1 MRILFI
7 NKYSTKRKEDNMDNY
22 IPDDTIKLTLSN
34 DYAFKRIFSNEEN
47 KDILSSLLSVILKIP
62 VKDIQDL
69 QIENTLIGNTYIY
82 EKQEY

>member
-1 MRILFI
+1 
-7 NKYSTKRKEDNMDNY
+7 MDNY

-62 VKDIQDL
+62 VKDI
-69 QIENTLIGNTYIY
+69 
-82 EKQEY
+82 